1 MRVGVHPFV
10 FYFGNW
16 LGAASAASLVVGNM
30 TTLFGELVDASG
42 VRCHY
47 QKWQR
52 KQETIAV
59 S

>member
-16 LGAASAASLVVGNM
+16 LGAASATALVVGNM
-30 TTLFGELVDASG
+30 TTPFGELVDASG

-47 QKWQR
+47 QK
-52 KQETIAV
+52 
-59 S
+59 